1 MQLLINMCSKFNSPI
16 RFWAGT
22 NLFLIAHDTEDIETI
37 VKSPNCLTRLYNYKY
52 IREAISE
59 DADGLFTSSGNITYI
74 QSISNV
80 SVS

>member
-1 MQLLINMCSKFNSPI
+1 MLQLLRDICAQYQSPA

-22 NLFLIAHDTEDIETI
+22 NMFLIAHDSEDIETI

-59 DADGLFTSSGNITYI
+59 DADGLFTSSGIYI
-74 QSISNV
+74 NCFVLFVI
-80 SVS
+80 